1 MAGRKGV
8 IMNLSDIAR
17 ANRVGGVVLAGLV
30 LASTSVG
37 AQAYGDYGVLRL
49 QLGATNQFLY
59 VDDPTS
65 PSTTYVQGFGESK
78 KGCLL
83 KWATGS
89 TNKAL
94 ATLTPGGGAGEVVPG
109 FGPTSIGVYDGAQGV
124 ACYRVSADAFE
135 SLTFGLGSFTTG
147 DIGANAYDRI
157 ELDLEVKKD
166 AKIILTTYIAGS
178 ISRVYELRSGGSIVA
193 GDGLFPAADGS
204 WPEAD
209 PANRVVNCSA
219 RSDSG
224 PDSGPS
230 DNCRWIINDLGQ
242 TFKIEAAVGEF
253 SLEGGGDWGADADDN
268 NSIIHLTWV
277 VEGDLICGG
286 TTPTIDVGAGEGGSC
301 VVAGPPRPESGTC
314 TTVSYVLRSF
324 DDTQQGCEF
333 IKAPG
338 QYVASMTI
346 TFPYEPRTELDSV
359 PPTTVEFSDGAGGLV
374 AYTPVPFCTG
384 TVGGTADNPTIE
396 EVLTGTTRP
405 PGYVD
410 VIPETPI
417 VDWACI
423 LEQTVEHM
431 GPLSDPQMQVTQ
443 RVLFWGDF
451 RAARGE
457 L

>member
-1 MAGRKGV
+1 MQMDKLRIGRAGAV
-8 IMNLSDIAR
+8 A
-17 ANRVGGVVLAGLV
+17 LAGLV
-30 LASTSVG
+30 LASISAG
-37 AQAYGDYGVLRL
+37 ALAYGDYGVLRL

-59 VDDPTS
+59 VDATDTF
-65 PSTTYVQGFGESK
+65 VQGFGESK

-83 KWATGS
+83 QWATGG
-89 TNKAL
+89 TNKTL
-94 ATLTPGGGAGEVVPG
+94 ATLTPGGGSGEALPG

-124 ACYRVSADAFE
+124 GCYRVSADAFE
-135 SLTFGLGSFTTG
+135 SLTFGLGSFTTSPTG
-147 DIGANAYDRI
+147 PIGANAYDRI

-166 AKIILTTYIAGS
+166 AKVILTTYIAGS
-178 ISRVYELRSGGSIVA
+178 ISRVYELRSGASIVPGEGLDPA
-193 GDGLFPAADGS
+193 LDGT

-209 PANRVVNCSA
+209 PANRIVNCRA

-242 TFKIEAAVGEF
+242 TFKIEAVVGEF
-253 SLEGGGDWGADADDN
+253 SLEGGGDWGADAADAYDN
-268 NSIIHLTWV
+268 NSVIYLTWV
-277 VEGDLICGG
+277 VEGVLKCGG

-301 VVAGPPRPESGTC
+301 VVAGPPPPPSGGVC
-314 TTVSYVLRSF
+314 PSVSYVLRSF
-324 DDTQQGCEF
+324 DDTQKGCEF

-338 QYVASMTI
+338 SQYVASMTI

-374 AYTPVPFCTG
+374 TYSPVPFCTG
-384 TVGGTADNPTIE
+384 TVGGTAVNPTIN

-405 PGYVD
+405 PGFTD
-410 VIPETPI
+410 VIPGTPI

-423 LEQTVEHM
+423 LEQTVEHK
-431 GPLSDPQMQVTQ
+431 GPLLNPQMQVTQ